1 MQTITDRTEALSRE
15 LAIRTRVAISD
26 LVHAV
31 TERAREQRGQT
42 AAEYMGILLIVAMI
56 IGALFSLGVHTM
68 IKDAVEGFINN
79 IKSGESPQ

>member
-1 MQTITDRTEALSRE
+1 MQTITDRTEELTRE
-15 LAIRTRVAISD
+15 LAIRTRVAMSD

-42 AAEYMGILLIVAMI
+42 AAEYMGLLLIVAMI

-68 IKDAVEGFINN
+68 IRDAVEGFINN

>member
-1 MQTITDRTEALSRE
+1 MQTITDRTEELTRE

-31 TERAREQRGQT
+31 GERAREQRGQT

-68 IKDAVEGFINN
+68 IRDAVEGFINN
-79 IKSGESPQ
+79 IKAGESPQ